1 MKTKVKS
8 IASFEA
14 KTHLAS
20 LIDNVQNGDE
30 YIITEK
36 GKPVAKLIPFKNLE
50 SITQIEEIL
59 FQFDSIRKNIKDKVD
74 IIKYVNEGRKY

>member
-8 IASFEA
+8 IGSFEA
-14 KTHLAS
+14 KTHLSS
-20 LIDNVQNGDE
+20 LINNVQNGDE

-36 GKPVAKLIPFKNLE
+36 GKPVAKLIPFKNQE

-59 FQFDSIRKNIKDKVD
+59 FQFDSIRGNIKNKVD
-74 IIKYVNEGRKY
+74 IIKCINEGRKY